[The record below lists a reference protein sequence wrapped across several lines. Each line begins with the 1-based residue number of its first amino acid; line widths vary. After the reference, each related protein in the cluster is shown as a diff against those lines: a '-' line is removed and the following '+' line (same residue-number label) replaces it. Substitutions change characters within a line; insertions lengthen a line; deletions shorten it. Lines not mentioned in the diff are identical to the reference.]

1 MTFMLTPNAE
11 NKIDLFIKGPQ
22 LNGVQEHNPAKPAFR
37 VNEYVFQK
45 ISTVI
50 TWNIQRNF
58 Q

>member
-50 TWNIQRNF
+50 T
-58 Q
+58 